1 MKEETG
7 VQEFARRL
15 NLEAQEADRV
25 YELIKRHQT
34 AVINVAKLS
43 DELNSFALKYNS
55 PFSIEELTYIQNH
68 FISDLGESW
77 KKRIEVLR
85 GGPDDYM
92 EYLEQLLEEQRMKD
106 EIKELQQQLT
116 EKDATI
122 EALKARG
129 DKWERAFDNADR
141 QYLKKE
147 KEAADLRRKL
157 EKFQSLASD
166 NHTLAANFE
175 RENERLRKALEESE
189 QRIKSVNEGID
200 EGPQFGMTA
209 WDWRDWM
216 YSTLPFL
223 KEPSEEGDKQ

>member
-1 MKEETG
+1 
-7 VQEFARRL
+7 
-15 NLEAQEADRV
+15 
-25 YELIKRHQT
+25 
-34 AVINVAKLS
+34 
-43 DELNSFALKYNS
+43 
-55 PFSIEELTYIQNH
+55 
-68 FISDLGESW
+68 
-77 KKRIEVLR
+77 VLR

-122 EALKARG
+122 ERLTAESAIKSEAIKKYENDAEYWYQETEKARSM
-129 DKWERAFDNADR
+129 F
-141 QYLKKE
+141 
-147 KEAADLRRKL
+147 
-157 EKFQSLASD
+157 
-166 NHTLAANFE
+166 LAAHDDKV
-175 RENERLRKALEESE
+175 RLRKALEESE

>member
-1 MKEETG
+1 
-7 VQEFARRL
+7 
-15 NLEAQEADRV
+15 
-25 YELIKRHQT
+25 
-34 AVINVAKLS
+34 
-43 DELNSFALKYNS
+43 
-55 PFSIEELTYIQNH
+55 
-68 FISDLGESW
+68 
-77 KKRIEVLR
+77 VLR

-209 WDWRDWM
+209 WDWRDWL

>member
-122 EALKARG
+122 ERLTAESAIKSEAIKKYENDAEYWYQETEKARSM
-129 DKWERAFDNADR
+129 F
-141 QYLKKE
+141 
-147 KEAADLRRKL
+147 
-157 EKFQSLASD
+157 
-166 NHTLAANFE
+166 LAAHDDKV
-175 RENERLRKALEESE
+175 RLRKALEESE